1 MIDWKNIFNQP
12 VKNDMR
18 TYENLRKIKTRQGD
32 DYTTGCSLDYTYI
45 KNYYKMVAID

>member
-1 MIDWKNIFNQP
+1 
-12 VKNDMR
+12 MR

-45 KNYYKMVAID
+45 KNYYKMVVIDWCLTKVNTTDEFTS